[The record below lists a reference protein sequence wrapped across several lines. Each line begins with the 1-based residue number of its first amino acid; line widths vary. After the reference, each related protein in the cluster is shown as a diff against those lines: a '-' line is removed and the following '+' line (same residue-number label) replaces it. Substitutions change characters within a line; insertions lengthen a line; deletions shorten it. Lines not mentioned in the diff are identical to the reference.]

1 MKDRRKQVLTGEVVS
16 DKMNKTVVVQVT
28 RKIPHPI
35 YGKILK
41 KFKKYNSHVASV
53 IPKVGD
59 IVKITSTRP
68 LSKTK
73 RWQVSEIVRESVRLD
88 K

>member
-1 MKDRRKQVLTGEVVS
+1 MAERKRHTMVGEVIS
-16 DKMNKTVVVQVT
+16 DKMAKTVVVEVT

-53 IPKVGD
+53 SPKVGD

>member
-1 MKDRRKQVLTGEVVS
+1 MKDRRKQVLIGEVVS
-16 DKMNKTVVVQVT
+16 DKMDKTVVVQVT
-28 RKIPHPI
+28 RKIPHPV

-53 IPKVGD
+53 SPKVGD
-59 IVKITSTRP
+59 IVKISSVRP

-73 RWQVSEIVRESVRLD
+73 RWQVSEIVRKSIKLEN
-88 K
+88 

>member
-41 KFKKYNSHVASV
+41 NFKKYNSNVDSV
-53 IPKVGD
+53 STKVGD

>member
-41 KFKKYNSHVASV
+41 NLKNTTHTLLLSV
-53 IPKVGD
+53 
-59 IVKITSTRP
+59 
-68 LSKTK
+68 
-73 RWQVSEIVRESVRLD
+73 QRLAI
-88 K
+88 

>member
-41 KFKKYNSHVASV
+41 KFKRYNSHVASV
-53 IPKVGD
+53 NPKVGD

>member
-1 MKDRRKQVLTGEVVS
+1 MKNRRKQVLTGEVVS

-53 IPKVGD
+53 SPKVGD

-73 RWQVSEIVRESVRLD
+73 RWQVSEIVRESVRLE

>member
-41 KFKKYNSHVASV
+41 KFK
-53 IPKVGD
+53 ICC
-59 IVKITSTRP
+59 
-68 LSKTK
+68 
-73 RWQVSEIVRESVRLD
+73 
-88 K
+88 